1 METRP
6 KVETK
11 LKVRLEAWDDPAF
24 HAAFEQARE
33 QVNAEAIPLETQE
46 AAVRAQHL
54 LADAG
59 YPGVHID
66 VERSVDEALAH
77 VVHWTVHRGTR

>member
-1 METRP
+1 METKP
-6 KVETK
+6 KVDTK

-24 HAAFEQARE
+24 HAAFERARE
-33 QVNAEAIPLETQE
+33 QVVAEGIPLETQD
-46 AAVRAQHL
+46 AAVRAQRL

-77 VVHWTVHRGTR
+77 VVHWTVHRGSR

>member
-1 METRP
+1 METKP
-6 KVETK
+6 KVDTK

-33 QVNAEAIPLETQE
+33 QVVAEGIPLETQD

-59 YPGVHID
+59 YPDVHID

-77 VVHWTVHRGTR
+77 VVHWTVHRGSR